1 MRPDMGGIGN
11 EDGRHPSLE
20 RSRAELDLLAR
31 LHGLAVGFLRDGD
44 LARLLDGA
52 LAEALAIAGADRGA
66 IQVLDGASGGLRLA
80 AQRGLVRPF
89 LEHVANLRTG
99 LGGNT
104 ASRAERHWLVDDVT
118 SSEALRG
125 GADRDALLAARVRAL
140 VVMPLRAPDGGFLG
154 LISAFHRDAPEPTPA
169 RLDALDRVAELC
181 AAALAHVRDERPIPA
196 AGAEPETRLR
206 ELEELFHGTIEN
218 LPVSLVLCD
227 RAARVLYVDP
237 ALGEM
242 VRSVCG
248 IAPAALVGKPGGEI
262 WPPFVWAPLEAA
274 LRKAVATGQRQTYDL
289 AFTLPSGELSHR
301 HWIVLPL
308 AGPDGEVQRVLGI
321 NHDVTEQRRLLDE
334 LRGADRRK
342 GEFIGL
348 LSHELRNPLSAIR
361 SSLYVLER
369 EDAPAEPRARANRDA
384 ARGLIDRQVGHLV
397 RLVDDL
403 LDVTRLSQNK
413 MLLQRRPLDLTRLA
427 REAIEDNRA
436 ELEARGVRLETHVAA
451 APLLASVD
459 AVRVTQVVANL
470 LSNAAKFT
478 PLGGTATVSLA
489 GEGRVAVLTVADTG
503 CGIEPAL
510 LPRVFEPFVQ
520 AERTLDRAGGGLGL
534 GLALA
539 RGLVEL
545 HGGDIE
551 ARSDGQG
558 RGATFVVRLPLDAR
572 AEATPGAAAAAARAQ
587 GRRRVLV
594 IDDDRDVANGL
605 KLALEIDAHEVAVA
619 YDGDEG
625 LDLARDF
632 KPDFVLCDVGM
643 PGKDGYQVAQAF
655 RADPALRT
663 TFLVALTG
671 FAQAADRAKARQAG
685 FDEHLAKPANMATIN
700 ALLAR

>member
-1 MRPDMGGIGN
+1 
-11 EDGRHPSLE
+11 
-20 RSRAELDLLAR
+20 
-31 LHGLAVGFLRDGD
+31 
-44 LARLLDGA
+44 
-52 LAEALAIAGADRGA
+52 
-66 IQVLDGASGGLRLA
+66 
-80 AQRGLVRPF
+80 
-89 LEHVANLRTG
+89 
-99 LGGNT
+99 
-104 ASRAERHWLVDDVT
+104 
-118 SSEALRG
+118 
-125 GADRDALLAARVRAL
+125 
-140 VVMPLRAPDGGFLG
+140 
-154 LISAFHRDAPEPTPA
+154 
-169 RLDALDRVAELC
+169 
-181 AAALAHVRDERPIPA
+181 
-196 AGAEPETRLR
+196 
-206 ELEELFHGTIEN
+206 
-218 LPVSLVLCD
+218 
-227 RAARVLYVDP
+227 
-237 ALGEM
+237 
-242 VRSVCG
+242 
-248 IAPAALVGKPGGEI
+248 
-262 WPPFVWAPLEAA
+262 
-274 LRKAVATGQRQTYDL
+274 
-289 AFTLPSGELSHR
+289 
-301 HWIVLPL
+301 
-308 AGPDGEVQRVLGI
+308 
-321 NHDVTEQRRLLDE
+321 
-334 LRGADRRK
+334 
-342 GEFIGL
+342 
-348 LSHELRNPLSAIR
+348 
-361 SSLYVLER
+361 
-369 EDAPAEPRARANRDA
+369 
-384 ARGLIDRQVGHLV
+384 V

-413 MLLQRRPLDLTRLA
+413 MLLQRRPLDLARLV

-436 ELEARGVRLETHVAA
+436 ELEARGVRLETRVAPG
-451 APLLASVD
+451 PLLASID

-572 AEATPGAAAAAARAQ
+572 NEATPGAAAAAERAR

-605 KLALEIDAHEVAVA
+605 KLALEIDAHVVAVA